1 MQADKNG
8 PRYAAT
14 ALADAITDKLIK
26 GITATANEKSVT
38 VTGEGT
44 DVAVDFIPGNSKL
57 TADIAVD
64 QEYVAPVAAQKGKA
78 TLTITSGVD
87 AATKLALAVDGKALD
102 TATISA
108 KASADEVAKALAEA
122 VNTSGDFTVTY
133 NGNVI
138 TVEQKTPADA
148 KMALTIVNK
157 N

>member
-1 MQADKNG
+1 MD
-8 PRYAAT
+8 
-14 ALADAITDKLIK
+14 D
-26 GITATANEKSVT
+26 KSVT
-38 VTGEGT
+38 ITGEGT
-44 DVAVDFIPGNSKL
+44 DVAVDFIAGNSKL
-57 TADIAVD
+57 TANIVAE
-64 QEYVAPVAAQKGKA
+64 QKYVAPVDEQKGKA

-138 TVEQKTPADA
+138 TVEQKTAADA
-148 KMALTIVNK
+148 KMALTIVDK